1 MKRIVPIGLLSLLLY
16 HMLGLSMAVLCFEK
30 DYQVAALS
38 GQHGDRKLI
47 KMYHPNLPYSPEVQ
61 LSEEINGLIRSENH
75 FYNPVQVRHANDTLY
90 ITLES
95 NQGARDRFAELAG
108 AMEMLSDTSSE
119 MPQSPYSKALKLFGS
134 LFNSYLPAGGFTHFQ
149 LTFGS
154 FPTNIKQYRLLNPGI
169 YISYNS
175 PLSTPPPEVC

>member
-1 MKRIVPIGLLSLLLY
+1 
-16 HMLGLSMAVLCFEK
+16 MLGLSMAVLCFEK

-38 GQHGDRKLI
+38 GQPGDRKVI
-47 KMYHPNLPYSPEVQ
+47 KMYHPNVPYSPEVE
-61 LSEEINGLIRSENH
+61 LSGEINGLIRSENH

-95 NQGARDRFAELAG
+95 NQGARDRFVELAG

-119 MPQSPYSKALKLFGS
+119 IPQSPYSKAVKLFGS
-134 LFNSYLPAGGFTHFQ
+134 LFNSYLPAGAFNSFQ
-149 LTFGS
+149 FISRS
-154 FPTNIKQYRLLNPGI
+154 FPINTKQYHLLNPGI

-175 PLSTPPPEVC
+175 QLSTPPPEAC